1 MGGLDMARH
10 AWQPVHDH
18 DQDQDKEHDKEQ
30 DKPQDKLAHRRR
42 AVLVVSLLVVVFLA
56 ASLVAALATTTSL
69 SCLWAGDC
77 STSHSRNMTEV
88 LGEPCDITSNCGDA
102 QVCCCEHKPA
112 KAQGYCLWTAR
123 CEMEMKSKCRA

>member
-42 AVLVVSLLVVVFLA
+42 AVLVVSLVLVVFLA

-88 LGEPCDITSNCGDA
+88 LGSPVTSPPTVVTPRCVA
-102 QVCCCEHKPA
+102 VSTSRPRPRA
-112 KAQGYCLWTAR
+112 TA
-123 CEMEMKSKCRA
+123 SGPPG